1 MPVLKQISH
10 AMKTLNPTEV
20 RAMAD
25 RDVHVGVLAA
35 DDDVAAEIFSYLL
48 PSEFSEERV
57 RQAGRRIVRVSS
69 EADFAACTV
78 GFAERGV
85 PHPENFYRF
94 QPSNPLAAVQEIL
107 DEHEEDALALAR
119 WFPPFRDEVIERTI
133 WKICKENSMFT
144 VATAVPNVVPSVFTL
159 PWAAGEFASD
169 TAFLT
174 MNQVRMA
181 FLLAAASDHD
191 IGYAEQRAQI
201 GSIIAAAFGWRA
213 LARQLAGKI
222 PAGGGLVSK
231 GLVSFAGT
239 YAVGKGLEKFFRVGQ
254 GLTRDERRRHYDD
267 AVRRGRD
274 AVTEIVDRVRRR
286 SSSGPVAATGE
297 AVRPAHG

>member
-1 MPVLKQISH
+1 
-10 AMKTLNPTEV
+10 MKTLNPNEV

-25 RDVHVGVLAA
+25 REVHVGVLAA

-48 PSEFSEERV
+48 PSDLSEERA
-57 RQAGRRIVRVSS
+57 RQAGRRIVRVST
-69 EADFAACTV
+69 EADFAACTI

-85 PHPENFYRF
+85 PHPEHFYRF
-94 QPSNPLAAVQEIL
+94 QPSYPLLAVQEAL

-133 WKICKENSMFT
+133 WKVCKENAMFT
-144 VATAVPNVVPSVFTL
+144 VATAVPNVVPSILTL

-181 FLLAAASDHD
+181 FLLAAASDHE
-191 IGYAEQRAQI
+191 IGYAEQKAQI

-213 LARQLAGKI
+213 LARELVGKI

-254 GLTRDERRRHYDD
+254 DLTRAERRHYYDD
-267 AVRRGRD
+267 ATRRGRA
-274 AVTEIVDRVRRR
+274 AVSEIVDRVRSMR
-286 SSSGPVAATGE
+286 SSSSPVAPPAGD
-297 AVRPAHG
+297 AAAHG